1 MAKKDKKKG
10 GQTESV
16 LFDVL
21 YEDGNRTSNRK
32 VTGVELGGR
41 DEQDVVRAAIEAQD
55 AKIAEMSGV
64 PRGRI
69 KSVTRSK

>member
-41 DEQDVVRAAIEAQD
+41 DEQEVVRAAIEAQD

>member
-1 MAKKDKKKG
+1 MAKKDKNKR
-10 GQTESV
+10 GQTENI

-32 VTGVELGGR
+32 VPGVEMGGP
-41 DEQDVVRAAIEAQD
+41 DEQDVLRAAIEAQD
-55 AKIAEMSGV
+55 AKIAAMSGIS
-64 PRGRI
+64 RGRI